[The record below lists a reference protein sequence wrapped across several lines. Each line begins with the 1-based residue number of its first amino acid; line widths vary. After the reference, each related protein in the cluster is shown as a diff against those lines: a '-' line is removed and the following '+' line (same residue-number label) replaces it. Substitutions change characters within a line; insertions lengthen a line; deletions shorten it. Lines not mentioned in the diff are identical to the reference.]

1 MEVIT
6 LHSQQVI
13 SAKKYVVKSILLVCP
28 LVSFLSL
35 FFPYYFFEKTTL
47 LNYFIF
53 FLIVFFVSSIIV
65 GNFTYFIGH
74 KRFLSP
80 ANKLIQQLDQIA
92 EKQLVYSL
100 KRESLGYL
108 APVGDATETL
118 LSSLQKQI
126 QLLNETSSIIEQSNQ
141 SSLQGIQ
148 TISHQSEH
156 VNHVLNENVSQL
168 HSLQDQSLLLL
179 SFFRDYHKQS
189 EETKELISKNVTE
202 IEHSKEQLIE
212 NQKNIYQTDEQF
224 NELIHQLQEARKTI
238 DSFST
243 SITNISNSINLI
255 TSINQQINLLSLNAS
270 IEAARAGEHGKG
282 FMVVADEIKKLSA
295 KTEETTKYI
304 VETLNESKTNG
315 TTIQQIITSGE
326 KQSIDTAK
334 SFLQLKYDLSF
345 ILNSLQIQSDQNESV
360 LQVAMKNYDKM
371 EEMLKNYESITISI
385 NEHLSH
391 TKETNHSIHSIHQ
404 TLKKYEENIQQLQST
419 SNELKSLVNEYNIK
433 QKQTF

>member
-1 MEVIT
+1 VFT
-6 LHSQQVI
+6 LHSQQLI
-13 SAKKYVVKSILLVCP
+13 TIKTYIIRALLRVCP
-28 LVSFLSL
+28 FAGIGAAIIPYFLFDHPTLYTYILFFGSGVLVS
-35 FFPYYFFEKTTL
+35 TV
-47 LNYFIF
+47 
-53 FLIVFFVSSIIV
+53 IVIPFAFFVS
-65 GNFTYFIGH
+65 Y
-74 KRFLSP
+74 KRFLAP
-80 ANKLIQQLDQIA
+80 ANQLIQQLDQIA
-92 EKQLVYSL
+92 EKHLIYLL

-126 QLLNETSSIIEQSNQ
+126 QLLHDTSSIIEQSNQ

-156 VNHVLNENVSQL
+156 VNHVLNENVTQL

-179 SFFRDYHKQS
+179 SFFRDYHRQS

-224 NELIHQLQEARKTI
+224 NELIHQLQEAKKTI

-360 LQVAMKNYDKM
+360 LQVAINNYDKM
-371 EEMLKNYESITISI
+371 EEMLKNYEEITVSID
-385 NEHLSH
+385 EHLSH
-391 TKETNHSIHSIHQ
+391 TKETNHSIQSIHQ

-419 SNELKSLVNEYNIK
+419 SNELKSLVNEYNLEK
-433 QKQTF
+433 K